1 MSEPPP
7 LGTTAEL
14 LEKVDSEWARLLGV
28 LDDPGNQLT
37 PPEWS
42 AADVLS
48 HVRLYDAWLLGMFD
62 PSRREEQAP
71 YRSYLTTR
79 EDLDRRN
86 WLHVERDR
94 ALTPEEIRRRA
105 VETHAALRQRLAS
118 IPDEHLTTTYAVT
131 EDAFVPASEGR
142 SLAFLIAIETF
153 RHYLE
158 HARGRQASP
167 TDPLPRE

>member
-7 LGTTAEL
+7 VGTTAEL

-28 LDDPGNQLT
+28 LDDPGHQPI

-42 AADVLS
+42 AADVLA

-62 PSRREEQAP
+62 PSRREDQAP

-94 ALTPEEIRRRA
+94 ALTPEQIRRRS
-105 VETHAALRQRLAS
+105 VETHAALRQRLAG
-118 IPDEHLTTTYAVT
+118 IPDEHLTATHAVT
-131 EDAFVPASEGR
+131 DDAFVPASEGR
-142 SLAFLIAIETF
+142 SLAVLIAIETF
-153 RHYLE
+153 WHY
-158 HARGRQASP
+158 R
-167 TDPLPRE
+167 DN